1 MKLHQD
7 RDVFEELV
15 LATADGMGL
24 PQAYVEKDY
33 WVTKVLGNLA
43 SSEHH
48 EDFVFKGGTSLSKVH
63 GLIHRFSEDVDLAV
77 CQPEGGSARLRRQL
91 KAVEA
96 EITKDLTYL
105 PDHPGESKHG
115 RFRKTFYEYP
125 RLDGNASLGPASD
138 ELLLEIN
145 AMATPE
151 PNSKGRVESL
161 VAGHLS
167 VSGNGDLVNRYEL
180 ESFQLKV
187 LDVNRTAAEKVIAL
201 VRASREGEDDRYLR
215 SRIRHVY
222 DLCMIFR
229 HSEHAAYLEN
239 EGFREMLR
247 AVCDADRKVFPQ
259 ASEWL
264 DPPLHEADLFADPSA
279 TWPRVSDEFQGRF
292 AQLVYAG
299 ELPTS
304 DEVIDLLSRL
314 ARILES
320 L

>member
-15 LATADGMGL
+15 LATADGIGL

-48 EDFVFKGGTSLSKVH
+48 ENFVFKGGTSLSKVH

-151 PNSKGRVESL
+151 PNSKGWVESL

-187 LDVNRTAAEKVIAL
+187 LDVDRTAAEKVIAL
-201 VRASREGEDDRYLR
+201 VRASSRPRMR
-215 SRIRHVY
+215 SLICCRVWRAFSN
-222 DLCMIFR
+222 LFK
-229 HSEHAAYLEN
+229 
-239 EGFREMLR
+239 R
-247 AVCDADRKVFPQ
+247 AVKTRC
-259 ASEWL
+259 
-264 DPPLHEADLFADPSA
+264 SA
-279 TWPRVSDEFQGRF
+279 LTPDHQGK
-292 AQLVYAG
+292 
-299 ELPTS
+299 
-304 DEVIDLLSRL
+304 RL
-314 ARILES
+314 NRLG
-320 L
+320 